1 MEEGEGSGRRYRR
14 NLQGLLQFA
23 VDNNDDPQGLTSS
36 AFQEMSEEVQN

>member
-23 VDNNDDPQGLTSS
+23 VDHNDDPS
-36 AFQEMSEEVQN
+36 AFQEMSEEVHN